1 MTEKEFEK
9 YWKLHR
15 DEILSS
21 SEEYRRAKESFKMSS
36 GSDLLLFG
44 IPIVAG
50 IVFINNF
57 NLGNELLNWAASAAV
72 TIVCFAM
79 CVWIKGIITGSGS
92 PGEVEEKIKQKEKSD
107 KVSPQ

>member
-1 MTEKEFEK
+1 MTEKEFES

-21 SEEYRRAKESFKMSS
+21 SEEYRRAKESFKIS
-36 GSDLLLFG
+36 GGADLLLFG
-44 IPIVAG
+44 IPVVAG

-72 TIVCFAM
+72 TILCFAA
-79 CVWIKGIITGSGS
+79 CVWIKSIATGSES
-92 PGEVEEKIKQKEKSD
+92 PGEVEEKIRQREHND
-107 KVSPQ
+107 KVSTQ